1 MRLRHALLCH
11 TVPLDESGG
20 GQRAAQLARELAS
33 RGVAVDYVALTRR
46 FDFERDRPA
55 DSTVSW
61 PGVTAHLLAELGP
74 GQLEAL
80 VTAGSLV
87 IVDAPH
93 PAFAPVFQLARAR
106 GAPTVFELID
116 DWDTSLGADW
126 YDAAFQRRLVREAT
140 LVAGSARSLVE
151 QLRALGRSD
160 SHYVPNAA
168 DGRLFDASRAWPRPA
183 AFEPGR
189 RALVYVGSLTGDWLG
204 WAYLTQAARA
214 LPEARLYLVGD
225 APRAV
230 TSLARLYPNLR
241 FLGLR
246 PIEEVPAYLA
256 HADVTLLPFLPG
268 RVSDAVSPIKVFEY
282 LAMGKRVVATPLPEL
297 EGLPNI
303 TVAAT
308 SDAFAQACVQ
318 APPAGP
324 EGVTFASSHTWAR
337 RVDYLL
343 GALGLEA

>member
-1 MRLRHALLCH
+1 MRLRHALVCH

-20 GQRAAQLARELAS
+20 GQRAAQLARELAA
-33 RGVAVDYVALTRR
+33 RGVAVDYLALSTR
-46 FDFERDRPA
+46 FDFERDRPSDA
-55 DSTVSW
+55 MASSH
-61 PGVTAHLLAELGP
+61 GVTPHLLSQLAP

-80 VTAGSLV
+80 VTADTLV
-87 IVDAPH
+87 LLDAPH
-93 PAFAPVFQLARAR
+93 PAFAPVFELARAR

-116 DWDTSLGADW
+116 DWDSSLGADW
-126 YDAAFQRRLVREAT
+126 YDAAFQRRLVQDASV
-140 LVAGSARSLVE
+140 VAGSARVLVE
-151 QLRALGRSD
+151 RLKALGRAD
-160 SHYVPNAA
+160 AHYVPNAA
-168 DGRLFDASRAWPRPA
+168 DGRLFDASRGWPRPA
-183 AFEPGR
+183 ELEAGR
-189 RALVYVGSLTGDWLG
+189 RALVYVGSLTGDWIG

-214 LPEARLYLVGD
+214 WPEARLYLVGD

-230 TSLARLYPNLR
+230 TSLERLYPNLR

-246 PIEEVPAYLA
+246 PIDAVPAILA

-297 EGLPNI
+297 QGLPNI
-303 TVAAT
+303 TFAAT
-308 SDAFAQACVQ
+308 SDDFARACGE
-318 APPAGP
+318 APPADPKGLQVAA
-324 EGVTFASSHTWAR
+324 GHTWAK